1 MSGEKVT
8 LKMVNGE
15 RYACPAVGDDVI
27 LKGQTIEVE
36 EKLANTLLEDSYFD
50 ASNNEHFYF
59 EQVDPDAAEEY
70 APASGNDG
78 EGTGDKS
85 ALKTVVRKAR
95 TKAAA
100 K

>member
-1 MSGEKVT
+1 MSAGEKVT

-27 LKGQTIEVE
+27 LKGQKITVSE
-36 EKLANTLLEDSYFD
+36 ELANTLLEDSYKD

-59 EQVDPDAAEEY
+59 EQVDGDEDEAE
-70 APASGNDG
+70 GG
-78 EGTGDKS
+78 EGGEGDGPK
-85 ALKTVVRKAR
+85 KPVRKAR